1 MMTTLTLSVPEDILL
16 SAQMAALKRG
26 TSVQAICIDALNRLI
41 GPDDAVVAAID
52 RADAMADE
60 FQFHLLPEPG
70 SNGSNGSNAQT
81 QP

>member
-16 SAQMAALKRG
+16 SAQMAAIKRG

-60 FQFHLLPEPG
+60 FQFCLRPA
-70 SNGSNGSNAQT
+70 SNSQGQS
-81 QP
+81 